1 MANHKNKKQN
11 KPPRRKRDKQAPPP
25 ESKRSYRAPLLIA
38 AVLIPIVAV
47 AGWLV
52 HGKAANDKPAIPKE
66 TASQQ
71 SSPILASQTPE
82 KPTGEIPTGGPRINF
97 DEPSHDFGT
106 VTEGTKVAHT
116 FVLHNTGKEPL
127 KLIKAAGT

>member
-11 KPPRRKRDKQAPPP
+11 KPPRPKRDKQAPPP
-25 ESKRSYRAPLLIA
+25 ESKRSYRVPLLIA

-47 AGWLV
+47 GGWFVL
-52 HGKAANDKPAIPKE
+52 GRAANDKPVVPDELSNAV
-66 TASQQ
+66 
-71 SSPILASQTPE
+71 SPSILASQTPE
-82 KPTGEIPTGGPRINF
+82 KPAAEIPTGGPRIHF

-106 VTEGTKVAHT
+106 IAEGAKVAHT
-116 FVLHNTGKEPL
+116 FVLRNTGNEPL